1 MAEPSNICE
10 CDCNECKKQNN
21 TDCCCNRACEK
32 TDCKWCEEWA
42 EYDDNMAKQE
52 INELYAECD
61 KYVER
66 MKTELCGDLPVDLA
80 QYTTDNK
87 ISKDKYYHAM
97 AKYIHK
103 YKLYSLVEWE
113 GKGYD
118 YIQFE
123 RQFNAIEWY
132 EFMNIFNP
140 TKKHHI
146 PLSYQYYINKTKHNN
161 KKGKCEKCYNVREL
175 IPLECSVHW
184 HCHQCYKIVDDQC
197 WECRHNNEC
206 NSLFLKNHIKKQ
218 KEKEARYT
226 LV

>member
-103 YKLYSLVEWE
+103 YKLWCA
-113 GKGYD
+113 
-118 YIQFE
+118 QFKSAFRTFE
-123 RQFNAIEWY
+123 LRTPHI
-132 EFMNIFNP
+132 NIII
-140 TKKHHI
+140 T
-146 PLSYQYYINKTKHNN
+146 
-161 KKGKCEKCYNVREL
+161 
-175 IPLECSVHW
+175 
-184 HCHQCYKIVDDQC
+184 
-197 WECRHNNEC
+197 
-206 NSLFLKNHIKKQ
+206 
-218 KEKEARYT
+218 
-226 LV
+226 